1 MSHSNTSKETSVLV
15 DASPVGL
22 SAILTQKDPK
32 TNADNTIAYASR
44 ALSPVE
50 QLYSQ
55 TEKETLAI
63 VWGVELF
70 HLYLF
75 GVPFNLITDHKTL
88 QLIYNNPRSKPPARI
103 ERWFLR
109 LQQYNFHVIYK
120 PGGVDPADFLS

>member
-44 ALSPVE
+44 ALFPVE

-55 TEKETLAI
+55 TKREALAI
-63 VWGVELF
+63 VWGVEHF

-75 GVPFNLITDHKTL
+75 GVTL
-88 QLIYNNPRSKPPARI
+88 QLNYRSQTITIDLQKILGPSPPLEKNAG
-103 ERWFLR
+103 F
-109 LQQYNFHVIYK
+109 
-120 PGGVDPADFLS
+120 